1 MRVLAAMRWD
11 MDRRVLTWVVAVL
24 LTVGGALADTADTT
38 NPEAVNATQPAKPA
52 DLPASCAT
60 RPASQPADS
69 IILVRLG
76 DRAVVTQADVD
87 KALSNERPERFESV
101 KESVVNGLVD
111 ERIWD
116 MYLEAHPDLVK
127 EEDVENQ
134 LLYQVK
140 RLRLKTIDDL
150 AKRLR
155 ERGGTTLEEHRQRT
169 RRKLAVGRVVQ
180 SGSDKGKTEEALKAI
195 YDANPDHFNS
205 TLVSARQIILRSP
218 CWETPRQREEKKQ
231 KLNKMREDLISGART
246 WEQCMS
252 ESNFKLPNGG
262 RMNSFK
268 RHEISE
274 ALAKAA
280 FALEPGQYSE
290 VLETRLGFHLLQVT
304 NRKQGTNTLPN
315 PQVRSQILDYLE
327 TEATRNARESVLSKV
342 PIIGVQPPSMPEF
355 MCKILASRPAPTTQ
369 PETATQPTGGKPTTP
384 ATKKPAAPVTKKP
397 AVPAAKP

>member
-1 MRVLAAMRWD
+1 MRVVTAMRWD
-11 MDRRVLTWVVAVL
+11 LDIRVLTWAVAVL
-24 LTVGGALADTADTT
+24 LTSSGALADATTTT
-38 NPEAVNATQPAKPA
+38 NPTAVNATQPAKPA

-60 RPASQPADS
+60 QPASQPADS
-69 IILVRLG
+69 IILIRLG

-87 KALSNERPERFESV
+87 KALLNERPERFQSI

-111 ERIWD
+111 DRIWD
-116 MYLEAHPDLVK
+116 IYLEAHPDLVK

-134 LLYQVK
+134 LLYHVK

-155 ERGGTTLEEHRQRT
+155 ERDGTTLEEHRQRT
-169 RRKLAVGRVVQ
+169 RRKLAVGRLVQ
-180 SGSDKGKTEEALKAI
+180 SGTDKGKTEEALKAI

-205 TLVSARQIILRSP
+205 TLVSARQIIVRSP
-218 CWETPRQREEKKQ
+218 CWETPQQREEKKQ

-252 ESNFKLPNGG
+252 DSNFKLPNGG

-274 ALAKAA
+274 ELAKGA
-280 FALEPGQYSE
+280 FALEPGQYSQ

-327 TEATRNARESVLSKV
+327 TEATRKARESVLSKL

-355 MCKILASRPAPTTQ
+355 MCKILATRPAPTSQ
-369 PETATQPTGGKPTTP
+369 PETTTRPTASRP
-384 ATKKPAAPVTKKP
+384 ASTKTNRPSWLP
-397 AVPAAKP
+397 AKPNSR